1 MPSVKDFD
9 DGQRRCC
16 LPASCCCKEGS
27 KRLRPWVREATS
39 FVTAGARS
47 AAKMK
52 KYKKMPSVGSVMTP
66 FPYFVDA
73 DATVLEVERLMR
85 EHRIRHVPVEENGRV
100 AGIVSERDLRHLTTG
115 PSPQADKAQIRAREV
130 MTTDPYVAAFDTP
143 LNAVAAE
150 MAKRRIG
157 SAIIVHHQKLAG
169 ILSVTDVC
177 RILSEI
183 LTSEFS
189 RSTRGSVA

>member
-1 MPSVKDFD
+1 
-9 DGQRRCC
+9 
-16 LPASCCCKEGS
+16 
-27 KRLRPWVREATS
+27 
-39 FVTAGARS
+39 
-47 AAKMK
+47 MK

-85 EHRIRHVPVEENGRV
+85 EHRIRHVPVEQNGRV
-100 AGIVSERDLRHLTTG
+100 AGIVSERDLRHLTSG
-115 PSPQADKAQIRAREV
+115 PSPQLDKTKIRAREV
-130 MTTDPYVAAFDTP
+130 MTAEPYVVTFETP
-143 LNAVAAE
+143 LSAVAAE

-157 SAIIVHHQKLAG
+157 SAIVVHHEKLAG

-189 RSTRGSVA
+189 RTTRGTVA

>member
-1 MPSVKDFD
+1 
-9 DGQRRCC
+9 
-16 LPASCCCKEGS
+16 
-27 KRLRPWVREATS
+27 
-39 FVTAGARS
+39 
-47 AAKMK
+47 MK

-85 EHRIRHVPVEENGRV
+85 EHRIRHIPVEENGGV
-100 AGIVSERDLRHLTTG
+100 AGIVSERDLRHLASR
-115 PSPQADKAQIRAREV
+115 PSSETDKGRIRAREI
-130 MTTDPYVAAFDTP
+130 MTADPYVAAFDTP
-143 LNAVAAE
+143 LNKVAAE

-157 SAIIVHHQKLAG
+157 SVIIVRHEKLAG

-177 RILSEI
+177 RILAEI

-189 RSTRGSVA
+189 GNTGGNAA